1 MNANSVLRPP
11 LVISIAMA
19 PENLCLTTKSS
30 VVPRK
35 TRAVARCVHIR
46 ARWLTATLAV
56 SLAAAALVPPSLAD
70 GTAQTGTPAAM
81 RSSTV
86 LRIDVLAAGETIRW
100 TTNTNRT
107 LIVTNPTDTTTVA
120 TLNTGNSTAGLPVGT
135 YFARVSANFS
145 SGGNDSWAIDV
156 LAGVTAKSGRVWSAA
171 WGFNS
176 GTFAASTAQNV
187 SFFAVASG
195 GAPNRTAVMEMKF
208 AGLQGNVYD
217 IIANQT
223 GAVSAPGK
231 SIAGGV
237 IATEVPAASRVPLY
251 LTEPENASYDPI
263 TATVSQAVFQ
273 GVPGN
278 DCPIVATG
286 SPGLF
291 KFNVDVVGATYQ
303 VICDINGDG
312 IFDPASPLDLLLGGP
327 TSSPTTSVSWN
338 GILNG
343 NPVPPD
349 LYDCQIKVNVGEF
362 HFMGLD
368 IETIYQGMRMFNL
381 GPGAPRLR
389 TPLNMFWDD
398 NAVLAGGDVSMP
410 APTSVV
416 GPVTAPLGGLSSGP
430 FANQAI
436 AASTPSTVGQ
446 NARAWGNFGASSR
459 GNNNLLDTYAIATSS
474 APVQIAVEAI
484 QGGQD
489 SDGDGLTDID
499 ELCRCGSDPTRIDT
513 DNGGLTD
520 FEECAVGGNPSDP
533 LDDRKCGDGIRV
545 TGEGCDDFNITN
557 GDGCSSVCATEPGFT
572 CVDPVAPRSGADVC
586 TTRCGDGARA
596 GAERCDDG
604 NIIAGDG
611 CSAVCL
617 VETGFQCVD
626 PPSPPTAADV
636 CAPVCGDSIR
646 AGSETCDDGNS
657 VDGDGCAAA
666 CAVEIGFTC
675 IDPSGPLPDTCITT
689 CGDGIRVGT
698 EACDD
703 NNIIAGDGCSA
714 VCLVE
719 TGFQCVDPPSPPT
732 AADVCAPVCGDSIRA
747 GSETC
752 DDGNSV
758 DGDGCA
764 AVCAVELGFTCI
776 DPSGPLPDTCIT
788 TCGDGIR
795 AGREQC
801 DDKNTIAADGC
812 TLCEVDEG
820 FSCLDPAAPPA
831 APDVCV
837 PGCGDGIRSGGEGC
851 DDANLVDGDGC
862 AATCRVETGF
872 VCVDVALPRTAPD
885 VCVST
890 CGDGIRASD
899 EGCDDSNGS
908 AGDGCDA
915 ACRIEPG
922 FQCDD
927 PVIAQASPDDC
938 RPARCGDGFRV
949 GIEGCDD
956 GNSTNG
962 DGCSSV
968 CAIEEAYTCTD
979 PAPAEPDM
987 CMIKDRDKDTIVDDQ
1002 DNCPDVANADQFDID
1017 NDGQGDAC
1025 DSDDDNNGFIDNYGV
1040 SGGRACSANGPG
1052 TTGLP
1057 LLLALGL
1064 LLLPL
1069 RRRKKKS

>member
-11 LVISIAMA
+11 LVISKAMA

-35 TRAVARCVHIR
+35 TRAVARSVHFR
-46 ARWLTATLAV
+46 ARWLTATLTV

-217 IIANQT
+217 VIANQT

-312 IFDPASPLDLLLGGP
+312 IFDPANPLDLLLGGP

-520 FEECAVGGNPSDP
+520 FEECAVGGNSSDP

-572 CVDPVAPRSGADVC
+572 CVDPVAPRIGADVC

-666 CAVEIGFTC
+666 CAVEI
-675 IDPSGPLPDTCITT
+675 
-689 CGDGIRVGT
+689 
-698 EACDD
+698 
-703 NNIIAGDGCSA
+703 
-714 VCLVE
+714 
-719 TGFQCVDPPSPPT
+719 
-732 AADVCAPVCGDSIRA
+732 
-747 GSETC
+747 
-752 DDGNSV
+752 
-758 DGDGCA
+758 
-764 AVCAVELGFTCI
+764 GFTCI

-938 RPARCGDGFRV
+938 HPARCGDGFRV

-962 DGCSSV
+962 DGCSAV

-1002 DNCPDVANADQFDID
+1002 DNCPDVANADQLDID
-1017 NDGQGDAC
+1017 NDGQGDVC
-1025 DSDDDNNGFIDNYGV
+1025 DADDDNNGFIDNYGV

-1057 LLLALGL
+1057 LLLAVGL

-1069 RRRKKKS
+1069 RRRKKTILK